1 MPESRGAIPEAE
13 RKENGG
19 RPGCHV
25 LVALG
30 GQDDL
35 WPLTSLGYS
44 LARANDGYLTVLFVN
59 ENDEPADWLHVPD
72 PYQNIPHKVEL
83 EAGHNPAGGILH
95 YAGVHTPDLLLVG
108 WSGRRPKRNYWLGST
123 LDPVLQRAPCPVLV
137 VRAEPTWPE
146 LDLHHKQ
153 GLKVLVPAAGG
164 PNAPLAIDLALRL
177 SPHSQVTA
185 IYITRQPE
193 DEARVRDRQNL
204 LAQLTLPWADYA
216 RVQTRVIS
224 ASSVV
229 EGILDEA
236 GRHDVTMLGA
246 SREGVF
252 SQVLFG
258 EIPQRIAAENKGT
271 TIIVRQVENTV
282 GSALRRAW
290 WWSTRFFPRLTV
302 EERTEVYKQVRRAA
316 RPEIDFFVMISL
328 SAGIASLGLMLNS
341 PAVIIGAMLV
351 APLMAAILGL
361 GLGMVQA
368 DIRLLGLSGNATVR
382 GILLA
387 ILMGVGAGLI
397 LPDAPPTPE
406 VMSRTAPSLLD
417 MGVALIS
424 GLAGAYAICREDV
437 SSALPG
443 VAIAAALVPPLAAVG
458 IGIAQ
463 LDMEIA
469 GGALLLFVTNLITI
483 SAASSFVFFVLGFRP
498 TLSKQGRTRIF
509 TGSLAGS
516 GIMLVSIFLILASL
530 TLSSVR
536 EAALNR
542 RLDNLLQEEI
552 SVLGLQVE
560 LATWELVGNDAEEG
574 IKLEVQVRSNR
585 DIDLASVI
593 ELQDRLA
600 EGLQAD
606 RPLALTLIVFP
617 TTTLNPVAPP
627 TETPEPAVE

>member
-1 MPESRGAIPEAE
+1 M
-13 RKENGG
+13 G

-30 GQDDL
+30 GEDDL
-35 WPLTSLGYS
+35 WPLVSLGYS

-59 ENDEPADWLHVPD
+59 EYEKPPDWLHVPD
-72 PYQNIPHKVEL
+72 PYQDIPHKIEL
-83 EAGHNPAGGILH
+83 KTGDDPAHGILH
-95 YAGVHTPDLLLVG
+95 YARQHRPDLLLVG
-108 WSGRRPKRNYWLGST
+108 WSGRKPRRNYWLGST

-146 LDLHHKQ
+146 VDLHHKQ

-177 SPHSQVTA
+177 SPFSQVTT
-185 IYITRQPE
+185 IYVTRQPE

-204 LAQLTLPWADYA
+204 LAQLTLPWAEYA
-216 RVQTRVIS
+216 RVQTRVVP
-224 ASSVV
+224 ANGVV
-229 EGILDEA
+229 EGILEEA
-236 GRHDVTMLGA
+236 SRHDLTMMGA
-246 SREGVF
+246 SREGIF
-252 SQVLFG
+252 SQMLFG
-258 EIPQRIAAENKGT
+258 RIPQRIAAENKGT
-271 TIIVRQVENTV
+271 TIVVRQVENTM

-290 WWSTRFFPRLTV
+290 WWSTRYFPALSV
-302 EERTEVYKQVRRAA
+302 EEQTEVYKQVRRAT

-351 APLMAAILGL
+351 APLMAAVLGL

-368 DIRLLGLSGNATVR
+368 DIRLLGLSGSATLR
-382 GILLA
+382 GMLLA
-387 ILMGVGAGLI
+387 ILMGAGAGLI
-397 LPDAPPTPE
+397 LPEAQPTAE

-463 LDMEIA
+463 LDMKIA

-483 SAASSFVFFVLGFRP
+483 SAASAFVFFVLGFRP
-498 TLSKQGRTRIF
+498 MLSKQGRSRIF

-516 GIMLVSIFLILASL
+516 GIMLVSIFLVLASL
-530 TLSSVR
+530 TVSSVR
-536 EAALNR
+536 ETALNR

-552 SVLGLQVE
+552 TTLGPQVE
-560 LATWELVGNDAEEG
+560 LAAWEIVANDPNEG
-574 IKLEVQVRSNR
+574 IKLEVQVRSNH
-585 DIDLASVI
+585 DIELASLV

-600 EGLQAD
+600 EGLQAG
-606 RPLALTLIVFP
+606 RPLALTLIVIP
-617 TTTLNPVAPP
+617 TTTLNPIVPP
-627 TETPEPAVE
+627 TATPEPAVE